1 MLRAFV
7 TLCLFWSV
15 AACSSTA
22 SPQGNPTPTPD
33 VPSASA
39 PLTGTPS
46 STPDPTVEP
55 TPQPTLEPAPETTP
69 EPTPPTPPLLGIDV
83 SHHQGS
89 IDWAAVSRDRV
100 DFAYL
105 KATEG
110 RTFTDP
116 RFAANSRAA
125 DSAGLRVGAY
135 HYFSLC
141 SAGGEQGQHFAA
153 TMAAQTDA
161 GVRLA
166 LPPAVDLE
174 LLGSCTGP
182 PAREE
187 LLAEVRAFLEVVEQ
201 ATGQRVVVYSFPD
214 FEERYGFADDLDRR
228 QWVRRLGDQ
237 PPGRKWWLWQRSQT
251 ASVSGVDGP
260 VDLNVLR
267 SRG

>member
-1 MLRAFV
+1 MLRALV
-7 TLCLFWSV
+7 ILSLLWSV
-15 AACSSTA
+15 GACSSTA
-22 SPQGNPTPTPD
+22 SPDQNSTATPD

-39 PLTGTPS
+39 PLAGAPS
-46 STPDPTVEP
+46 STPDPTRKPTPDPTPENTPDP
-55 TPQPTLEPAPETTP
+55 TPQSAPM
-69 EPTPPTPPLLGIDV
+69 LGIDV
-83 SHHQGS
+83 SHHQGP
-89 IDWAAVSRDRV
+89 IDWATVSGDRV

-116 RFAANSRAA
+116 RFAANSLEA
-125 DSAGLRVGAY
+125 DAAGLRVGAY

-141 SAGGEQGQHFAA
+141 SPGGEQGQHFAA

-166 LPPAVDLE
+166 MPPAIDLE
-174 LLGSCTGP
+174 LLGSCADP
-182 PAREE
+182 PTREQ

-201 ATGQRVVVYSFPD
+201 ATGQRVIVYSFPD
-214 FEERYGFADDLDRR
+214 FEERYGFAEALDRR

-237 PPGRKWWLWQRSQT
+237 PPTREWWLWQRSQT

-267 SRG
+267 S

>member
-1 MLRAFV
+1 MLRALV
-7 TLCLFWSV
+7 ILSLLWSV

-22 SPQGNPTPTPD
+22 SPDQNSTVTPD

-46 STPDPTVEP
+46 STPAPTPEPTLEP
-55 TPQPTLEPAPETTP
+55 TPQPTSENTP
-69 EPTPPTPPLLGIDV
+69 ESTPQSQPLVGIDV
-83 SHHQGS
+83 SHHQGP
-89 IDWAAVSRDRV
+89 IDWAAVSGDRV

-125 DSAGLRVGAY
+125 DAAGLRVGAY

-141 SAGGEQGQHFAA
+141 SPGGEQGQHFVA
-153 TMAAQTDA
+153 TMTVQTDA

-201 ATGQRVVVYSFPD
+201 ATGQRVIVYSFPD

-237 PPGRKWWLWQRSQT
+237 PPARDWWLWQRSQT